1 MYDIATKTSP
11 VAACWMR
18 LWMWRSV
25 RSCLVP
31 AEEALCCRIYLAVK
45 ICSKMMRHAE
55 SAKRPMRSQPLDS
68 PFGAE
73 TVADPSLGGWLV
85 VMVEGPV
92 KMSRSES
99 KQRAESK

>member
-31 AEEALCCRIYLAVK
+31 PALRCRIYLAVK
-45 ICSKMMRHAE
+45 IWSKMMRNAE
-55 SAKRPMRSQPLDS
+55 SANMAIRSQPLDS
-68 PFGAE
+68 PLGAE
-73 TVADPSLGGWLV
+73 AVADPSLGGGWLF
-85 VMVEGPV
+85 VMVA
-92 KMSRSES
+92 K
-99 KQRAESK
+99 